1 MHAPPPPLP
10 RAPAAADPPRHGRGA
25 SSSMGDGPRAP
36 PAPCPRRTA
45 GAARGQPSPLTPRR
59 LLRVAQPRWS
69 RHRGR
74 PPRRAPQWRRPAA
87 PAPPPRP
94 PAGTCSFPHTRT
106 AGGLDRSRRRPRP
119 CHCQGLPRT
128 ERAAG
133 ARPGPERK
141 GGDAT
146 WAGGVAGGK
155 VTEHRRLPWRKP
167 AGSGAQRATPQRKR
181 RACPF
186 RAVDAGGGGR
196 PAAARRGRQRPSPK
210 SGGRQFGWDGTGKA
224 SRPTRGPCPAVA
236 THCPPPSR
244 RGQHARTTQ
253 EPSRSPTHPGGK
265 RGGAGNRGLRSEAGG
280 ESAGGGGV
288 AAPAAGKRTPLG
300 LPHRAAR
307 GVSL

>member
-1 MHAPPPPLP
+1 MHAPPPRSPARPLP
-10 RAPAAADPPRHGRGA
+10 RTHRGTAAARPVAWATGPARRPPPAPAAPRGRRVGSRRPSPHVACCGSRNHAGHATAAAPPGVPPSGDAPPRPHRRRGRLLARALSRTRARRAASTAHDGA
-25 SSSMGDGPRAP
+25 PALVIVRAY
-36 PAPCPRRTA
+36 PARS
-45 GAARGQPSPLTPRR
+45 GQP
-59 LLRVAQPRWS
+59 
-69 RHRGR
+69 
-74 PPRRAPQWRRPAA
+74 A
-87 PAPPPRP
+87 PAPARS
-94 PAGTCSFPHTRT
+94 GR
-106 AGGLDRSRRRPRP
+106 GGMQRGR
-119 CHCQGLPRT
+119 
-128 ERAAG
+128 
-133 ARPGPERK
+133 
-141 GGDAT
+141 
-146 WAGGVAGGK
+146 GGVAGGK

-186 RAVDAGGGGR
+186 PGVDVGGGGR